1 MANNMEMLE
10 DLDEDKNKNKLK
22 QAYGIINTFV

>member
-10 DLDEDKNKNKLK
+10 DLDEDKNKLK